1 MFDKRNATIQH
12 KLKLSE
18 KSFRYKKNN
27 RWKVLNSCLRSMFVF
42 WLLSKGE
49 AVIMNSFQKKIKHG
63 KETRKNRNIVEYGGN
78 ITKQHNS
85 IANKNNDQFL

>member
-1 MFDKRNATIQH
+1 
-12 KLKLSE
+12 
-18 KSFRYKKNN
+18 
-27 RWKVLNSCLRSMFVF
+27 
-42 WLLSKGE
+42 
-49 AVIMNSFQKKIKHG
+49 MNSFQKKIKHG

>member
-1 MFDKRNATIQH
+1 
-12 KLKLSE
+12 
-18 KSFRYKKNN
+18 
-27 RWKVLNSCLRSMFVF
+27 MFVF

-85 IANKNNDQFL
+85 IANKNNDQFLWGCQSVFSQREVVT